1 MVTHARERRG
11 EKETRRRGDAATR
24 RNPDRC
30 VDIDCLRVSASLV
43 RRVTFILRLSILAGI
58 LFGFACGSK
67 ATDPKTVIPA
77 DALVYLESSDLSKT
91 LAAITENP
99 KFQQLAKTKPDL
111 SALDGVKVAIAV
123 TGFETSE
130 QTVTDENSVL
140 NFQPRF
146 VAVAETNAWGWQAKS
161 FVENQLGEFVN
172 GVYDGVIELEI
183 TTRADGEF
191 YVWKSADGRK
201 AYALQQ
207 GSLVFFGNDESAI
220 ERCQAVKRGEAE
232 SIANNSKITDGER
245 LAFGYIS
252 PEGVGQIA
260 NIAGISFAIGASE
273 EEEVKSFV
281 ARVLPE
287 VLRNS
292 IKDLT
297 WIAVR
302 SDSGIE
308 DKFVAGLDEE
318 TARVFSETLAPATA
332 GTTELSGYIPPSAA
346 STTRYLLKE
355 PQVAWRSVLLT
366 TQKKT
371 DETSGLLIAAFASRV
386 FEPYGVEEP
395 EVFLSAVGGELYTA
409 KLTPDSEDV
418 VVLATIKD
426 AAKVRNS
433 LAKEIN
439 FGRPAES
446 QLGGSLW
453 KSEDGELAAAIV
465 GEAIIVGDA
474 ASVIKCLEARHAGPS
489 AELARQLAASDAVS
503 TTVGSETGSLD
514 RLVDVFAER
523 KSDGQVTPLAY
534 RTETR
539 FNKNGVERRTISDF
553 GLIGWL
559 IERMAVQA

>member
-1 MVTHARERRG
+1 MLTQKKFHRRDA
-11 EKETRRRGDAATR
+11 ETPRIVWPMGSRPQVPKA
-24 RNPDRC
+24 
-30 VDIDCLRVSASLV
+30 LRFINKAWILVALRLCVSAVVAASL
-43 RRVTFILRLSILAGI
+43 S
-58 LFGFACGSK
+58 CGSK
-67 ATDPKTVIPA
+67 PTEPRTVIPG
-77 DALVYLESSDLSKT
+77 DALVYLESTDLGKT
-91 LAAITENP
+91 LTAITENP
-99 KFQQLAKTKPDL
+99 KFLQLVKAKPDL

-146 VAVAETNAWGWQAKS
+146 VAVVETNAWGWQTKS

-172 GVYDGVIELEI
+172 GVYEGVVELEI

-220 ERCQAVKRGEAE
+220 ERCQVVKRGEAE
-232 SIANNSKITDGER
+232 SIAKNPKLADGDS

-287 VLRNS
+287 ILRNS
-292 IKDLT
+292 IKDVT
-297 WIAVR
+297 WSALRTDV
-302 SDSGIE
+302 GIE

-318 TARVFSETLAPATA
+318 SGRVFSETLVPSAAVTS
-332 GTTELSGYIPPSAA
+332 ELSGFIPASAA

-371 DETSGLLIAAFASRV
+371 DETSGLLIGAFASSV

-395 EVFLSAVGGELYTA
+395 EVFLSAVESELYTT

-418 VVLATIKD
+418 VVVATIKD
-426 AAKVRNS
+426 AAKVRSS

-446 QLGGSLW
+446 QFGGSLW

-474 ASVIKCLEARHAGPS
+474 ASVIKCLEARQAGPN

-503 TTVGSETGSLD
+503 TTIGSDTGSLD
-514 RLVDVFAER
+514 RLVDVLAER
-523 KSDGQVTPLAY
+523 KSDGQVAPLAY

-553 GLIGWL
+553 GLVGWL
-559 IERMAVQA
+559 IERMAVQE

>member
-1 MVTHARERRG
+1 MLTQKKFHRRDA
-11 EKETRRRGDAATR
+11 ETPRIVWPMGSRPQVPKA
-24 RNPDRC
+24 
-30 VDIDCLRVSASLV
+30 LRFINKAWILVALRLCVSAVVAASL
-43 RRVTFILRLSILAGI
+43 S
-58 LFGFACGSK
+58 CGSK
-67 ATDPKTVIPA
+67 PTEPRTVIPG
-77 DALVYLESSDLSKT
+77 DALVYLESTDLGKT
-91 LAAITENP
+91 LTAITENP
-99 KFQQLAKTKPDL
+99 KFLQLVKAKPDL
-111 SALDGVKVAIAV
+111 SALDGVKIAIAV

-146 VAVAETNAWGWQAKS
+146 VAVVETNAWGWQTKS

-172 GVYDGVIELEI
+172 GVYEGVVELEI

-220 ERCQAVKRGEAE
+220 ERCQVVKRGEAE
-232 SIANNSKITDGER
+232 SIAKNPKLADGDS

-287 VLRNS
+287 ILRNS
-292 IKDLT
+292 IKDVT
-297 WIAVR
+297 WSALRTDV
-302 SDSGIE
+302 GIE

-318 TARVFSETLAPATA
+318 SGRVFSETLVPSAAVTS
-332 GTTELSGYIPPSAA
+332 ELSGFIPASAA

-371 DETSGLLIAAFASRV
+371 DETSGLLIGAFASSV

-395 EVFLSAVGGELYTA
+395 EVFLSAVESELYTT

-418 VVLATIKD
+418 VVVATIKD
-426 AAKVRNS
+426 AAKVRSS

-446 QLGGSLW
+446 QFGGSLW

-474 ASVIKCLEARHAGPS
+474 ASVIKCLEARQAGPN

-503 TTVGSETGSLD
+503 TTIGSDTGSLD
-514 RLVDVFAER
+514 RLVDVLAER
-523 KSDGQVTPLAY
+523 KSDGQVAPLAY

-559 IERMAVQA
+559 IERMAVQE

>member
-1 MVTHARERRG
+1 MRRMLTQKKFHRRDG
-11 EKETRRRGDAATR
+11 DTRRIVWPVGWMPQGQKTGRVIQKAWIQVALR
-24 RNPDRC
+24 LC
-30 VDIDCLRVSASLV
+30 VLAVVAASL
-43 RRVTFILRLSILAGI
+43 S
-58 LFGFACGSK
+58 CSSK
-67 ATDPKTVIPA
+67 PVEPRTVIPG
-77 DALVYLESSDLSKT
+77 DALVYLESTDIGRT

-99 KFQQLAKTKPDL
+99 KFLQLVKAKPDI

-130 QTVTDENSVL
+130 QTVTDDNSVL

-146 VAVAETNAWGWQAKS
+146 VAVVETNAWGWQTKS
-161 FVENQLGEFVN
+161 LVENQLGEFVN
-172 GVYDGVIELEI
+172 GVYEGVVELEI
-183 TTRADGEF
+183 TTRPDGEF

-232 SIANNSKITDGER
+232 SIAKNLKITDGDR

-252 PEGVGQIA
+252 PDGVGQIA

-281 ARVLPE
+281 VRVLPE
-287 VLRNS
+287 ILRNS
-292 IKDLT
+292 IKDVT
-297 WIAVR
+297 WTALRTDV
-302 SDSGIE
+302 GIE
-308 DKFVAGLDEE
+308 DKFVASLDEE
-318 TARVFSETLAPATA
+318 SGRVFSETLVPAAAVTS
-332 GTTELSGYIPPSAA
+332 ELSGYIPASAA

-366 TQKKT
+366 TQNKT
-371 DETSGLLIAAFASRV
+371 DETSGLLIGAFASSV

-395 EVFLSAVGGELYTA
+395 EIFLSAVGSELYTT
-409 KLTPDSEDV
+409 KLTPDSEVV

-426 AAKVRNS
+426 AAKVRSS

-439 FGRPAES
+439 FGRPAEA
-446 QLGGSLW
+446 QLGGSIW

-465 GEAIIVGDA
+465 GETIIVGDA
-474 ASVIKCLEARHAGPS
+474 ASVIKCLEAKQAAPN
-489 AELARQLAASDAVS
+489 AELAKQFAASDAIS
-503 TTVGSETGSLD
+503 TTVGSESGSLD
-514 RLVDVFAER
+514 RLVDVLAER
-523 KSDGQVTPLAY
+523 KSDGQVAPLSY

-539 FNKNGVERRTISDF
+539 FNKNGIERRTISDF
-553 GLIGWL
+553 GLLGWL
-559 IERMAVQA
+559 IERMAVQE